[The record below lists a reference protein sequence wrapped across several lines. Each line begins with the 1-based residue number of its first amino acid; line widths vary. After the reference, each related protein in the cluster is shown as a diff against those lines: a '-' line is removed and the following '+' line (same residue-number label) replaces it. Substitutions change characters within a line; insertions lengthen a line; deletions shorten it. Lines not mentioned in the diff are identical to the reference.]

1 MLLKTTCCSLFV
13 SNELIV
19 VNRQLRHFLAEC
31 YIAMYIWKGN
41 VNKKADIIH
50 VQVKEGRKMKKA
62 EACPFVRRMIITVNS
77 SVEKNKIK

>member
-41 VNKKADIIH
+41 VNKKAEIIH
-50 VQVKEGRKMKKA
+50 VQVKEGGEMKK
-62 EACPFVRRMIITVNS
+62 S
-77 SVEKNKIK
+77 GGLSVCTAYDNYSKFIGRKKK